1 MDRLE
6 SAKTDLHKYGFLNIP
21 ADPSL
26 NLLEEIKKLKKEK
39 NAVLLA
45 HYYQVPA
52 IQDLADF
59 VGDSLAL
66 AQQAEKT
73 DADMIVFAGVH
84 FMAETAKM
92 LNPAKKVLLPD
103 LHAGCSLAESAPS
116 HLFRDFKARYP
127 DHLVVSYVNSSAD
140 LKTMTDIC
148 CTSTNAVEII
158 NSIPKDKGII
168 FAPDRNLGAYLQKVT
183 GREMVLWH
191 GVCQVHEMFSWEKI
205 TTVLG
210 EHPGAEFIAH
220 PECQPHILE
229 IADYVGST
237 SGLLKYVKKSPA
249 TTFVIATEPG
259 ILYQMQ
265 KAAPEK
271 TLIPAPAM
279 TNCACNECPFMKLN
293 TVEKLYNCMKY
304 ELPEVVLDEL
314 VITEGR
320 KCIDRMLEISAQAG
334 L

>member
-1 MDRLE
+1 MDTLQ
-6 SAKTDLHKYGFLNIP
+6 SAKNDLQKYGFLNLP
-21 ADPSL
+21 VDPSID
-26 NLLEEIKKLKKEK
+26 LLQEIKRLKKEK

-45 HYYQVPA
+45 HYYQVPV

-66 AQQAEKT
+66 SQEAATT
-73 DADMIVFAGVH
+73 DADIIVFAGVH

-92 LNPAKKVLLPD
+92 LNPGKKVLLPD
-103 LHAGCSLAESAPS
+103 LHAGCSLAESAPY
-116 HLFRDFKARYP
+116 HLFKDFKSRYP
-127 DHLVVSYVNSSAD
+127 EHVVVSYVNSSAD
-140 LKTMTDIC
+140 LKTLTDIC

-168 FAPDRNLGAYLQKVT
+168 FAPDRNLGAYLMKVT

-205 TTVLG
+205 TSVMS

-237 SGLLKYVKKSPA
+237 SGLLNYVKKSA
-249 TTFVIATEPG
+249 ASTFVIATEPG

-271 TLIPAPAM
+271 ILIPAPAM

-293 TVEKLYNCMKY
+293 TVEKLYNCLKY
-304 ELPEVVLDEL
+304 ELPEVVLEEQ
-314 VITEGR
+314 VIKEGR
-320 KCIDRMLEISAQAG
+320 KCIDRMLEISAKAG